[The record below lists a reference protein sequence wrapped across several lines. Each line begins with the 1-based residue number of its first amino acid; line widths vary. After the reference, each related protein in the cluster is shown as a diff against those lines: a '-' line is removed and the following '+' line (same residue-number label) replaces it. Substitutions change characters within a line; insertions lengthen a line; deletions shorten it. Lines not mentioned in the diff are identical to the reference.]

1 MQATQAEKP
10 STKKTIVRMLVT
22 GGLLVVIFGVILP
35 QIIDF
40 NVVWEVIKGL
50 EASDIAKLVAGA
62 IVLWFA
68 QGWVMAAARPGL
80 GVIKGTIAWLSS
92 TCWANLIPIPFD
104 IAVRFGMYR
113 YWGFNTEQFGIS
125 TVFSGFWTLF
135 IKLGLPIVA
144 VAAQLSQGR
153 DAPDWLT
160 VIALIG
166 IVALLAAIVVFAG
179 VIRSE
184 SFARKV
190 GDIVGRIVNTVLG
203 WFKKPALEGVADR
216 VLTVRENASDTVRSR
231 WLLLSAADLTV
242 IALNVA
248 ILVVALRAVGIS
260 SEVLSWADV
269 LTGYAV
275 VQLVTV
281 IPITPGGVGVAA
293 LAYIFVFTR
302 LANTE
307 ASGLSEEVLEST
319 MAAAVFVYRIV
330 TWLLVIPVGFAVQ
343 FIWRTLVKRKTG
355 EDPIAVAMS
364 PNPSSAQA
372 SAT

>member
-1 MQATQAEKP
+1 MQAAQAEKP
-10 STKKTIVRMLVT
+10 STGKTIGRMLVT
-22 GGLLVVIFGVILP
+22 GGLLIVIFGVILP

-40 NVVWEVIKGL
+40 NVVWEAIKSL
-50 EASDIAKLVAGA
+50 EPTDIAKLLAGA

-80 GVIKGTIAWLSS
+80 GVLKGTLGWLSS

-125 TVFSGFWTLF
+125 TAFSGFWTMF

-144 VAAQLSQGR
+144 VAAQFSQGR
-153 DAPDWLT
+153 DAPDWLM
-160 VIALIG
+160 VIAVIG
-166 IVALLAAIVVFAG
+166 AVALLGAIVVFAG

-184 SFARKV
+184 SFAQKV
-190 GDIVGRIVNTVLG
+190 GDIVGNMINTVLG
-203 WFKKPALEGVADR
+203 WFKKPPLEGVADR

-242 IALNVA
+242 IAANVV
-248 ILVVALRAVGIS
+248 ILVIALRAVGVS
-260 SEVLSWADV
+260 SDVLSWVDV

-319 MAAAVFVYRIV
+319 MAAAVFIYRIV
-330 TWLLVIPVGFAVQ
+330 TWLLVIPVGFALQ
-343 FIWRTLVKRKTG
+343 FLWRASVKRKTG

-364 PNPSSAQA
+364 GTSSPPQPSG
-372 SAT
+372 T